1 MKSENS
7 LYRDRYNVINIANP
21 PKSMFTVEKTCRKN
35 FKSFIN
41 VFHYHDWYE
50 LYYITKGR
58 CVYQVANKSFLLEP
72 GDWIFIPPKVKHK
85 NFYRTENTERYL
97 VYFSKDYINPCLH
110 GKICEFAL
118 KTCFSPENKE
128 STYLTNLISNALEEF
143 QNPSEFS
150 KELYK
155 SYLFQIMITL
165 LTKAP
170 MKESDG
176 QNMNMYFL
184 AQNTIEYIND
194 HFNENITLNE
204 LADMNY
210 ITPGYLSSVFK
221 KATGFNIS
229 NFIQTRRLIHA
240 KNLLCE
246 TDDSIS
252 VISEK
257 CGFNDSNYFSVVFKK
272 YTSQSP
278 LQYRKTHS

>member
-1 MKSENS
+1 MFFRKKKS
-7 LYRDRYNVINIANP
+7 
-21 PKSMFTVEKTCRKN
+21 
-35 FKSFIN
+35 
-41 VFHYHDWYE
+41 
-50 LYYITKGR
+50 
-58 CVYQVANKSFLLEP
+58 
-72 GDWIFIPPKVKHK
+72 
-85 NFYRTENTERYL
+85 TENKNMISLENVYL
-97 VYFSKDYINPCLH
+97 VQTLIVSNLDD
-110 GKICEFAL
+110 
-118 KTCFSPENKE
+118 E
-128 STYLTNLISNALEEF
+128 SGFGPRT
-143 QNPSEFS
+143 
-150 KELYK
+150 
-155 SYLFQIMITL
+155 
-165 LTKAP
+165 
-170 MKESDG
+170 
-176 QNMNMYFL
+176 MNMYFL